1 MGLFSKILGGGLLS
15 SLFDRLGMSWMSN
28 LINIAAGVM
37 TGRWDIVARE
47 VLNLVSQFSNSW
59 MDSASHD
66 QPLGSFGDNQ
76 RFSNYTDVTSA
87 RTTSSMSDRLDSNRN
102 ENPLLRMLSDVYDDA
117 VSSHRGT
124 NDLRSQ
130 IAMSSPS

>member
-1 MGLFSKILGGGLLS
+1 MGLLGKILGGGLLS

-59 MDSASHD
+59 MDSASHN

-76 RFSNYTDVTSA
+76 RFNNYTDVTSA
-87 RTTSSMSDRLDSNRN
+87 RTPSFMSDRLDSNRS
-102 ENPLLRMLSDVYDDA
+102 ERPAVRMLFGEYDNA
-117 VSSHRGT
+117 VSARRGT

-130 IAMSSPS
+130 LAMSSLS